1 MSSLRADE
9 KHIQQTSLSTFHM
22 ISDVC
27 GRPELIPAMISAL
40 GQNKAKK
47 MPPASSGVQ
56 DPPLSRGLVRN
67 GILL

>member
-40 GQNKAKK
+40 GHNKSKRCL
-47 MPPASSGVQ
+47 Q
-56 DPPLSRGLVRN
+56 HPLGSKIPRFPGAL
-67 GILL
+67 